1 VGSFDLLGAVLCV
14 EQSRMVSPGLQDTRL
29 IHFEKVRDGHGVIAP
44 AGAGRARPFNPFGF
58 DQATTFSQSRQ
69 CAPRAISILI
79 LSNEAEKAVLFIGN
93 SSSEINS
100 LAERQK
106 IP

>member
-1 VGSFDLLGAVLCV
+1 
-14 EQSRMVSPGLQDTRL
+14 MVSPSLQDTRL
-29 IHFEKVRDGHGVIAP
+29 IHFEKVRDGDGVIAP
-44 AGAGRARPFNPFGF
+44 AAAGRARPFDPFGF
-58 DQATTFSQSRQ
+58 DQAKTFSRSRQ
-69 CAPRAISILI
+69 RAPRAISILI
-79 LSNEAEKAVLFIGN
+79 FSNDAEKAVLFIDN

>member
-1 VGSFDLLGAVLCV
+1 
-14 EQSRMVSPGLQDTRL
+14 MVSLGVQETGL
-29 IHFEKVRDGHGVIAP
+29 IHFEKIRVGDGVLAP
-44 AGAGRARPFNPFGF
+44 AGAAREHPFNPFGF
-58 DQATTFSQSRQ
+58 DQAKTFSQSRQ
-69 CAPRAISILI
+69 CASRAISILI
-79 LSNEAEKAVLFIGN
+79 FSNDAEKAVLFIGN

>member
-1 VGSFDLLGAVLCV
+1 MVLRV
-14 EQSRMVSPGLQDTRL
+14 FKTPSLSILKKFAMAMASSLPQA
-29 IHFEKVRDGHGVIAP
+29 RDETA
-44 AGAGRARPFNPFGF
+44 PFGF
-58 DQATTFSQSRQ
+58 DQAKIFSQSRQ
-69 CAPRAISILI
+69 CARRAISLLI
-79 LSNEAEKAVLFIGN
+79 FSNDAEKAVFFIDN

>member
-1 VGSFDLLGAVLCV
+1 
-14 EQSRMVSPGLQDTRL
+14 MVSPGLQDTGL
-29 IHFEKVRDGHGVIAP
+29 IHFGKVCDGVIAP
-44 AGAGRARPFNPFGF
+44 AGAGRERPFDPFGF
-58 DQATTFSQSRQ
+58 DQAKTFSQSRQ
-69 CAPRAISILI
+69 RAPRAISILI
-79 LSNEAEKAVLFIGN
+79 FSNDAEKAVLFIDN

>member
-1 VGSFDLLGAVLCV
+1 
-14 EQSRMVSPGLQDTRL
+14 MVSPGLKDTEL
-29 IHFEKVRDGHGVIAP
+29 IHFEKVRDGDRVIAP
-44 AGAGRARPFNPFGF
+44 AAAGRARRFDLFGF
-58 DQATTFSQSRQ
+58 DQAKIFSQGRQ
-69 CAPRAISILI
+69 CAPRAISLLI
-79 LSNEAEKAVLFIGN
+79 FSNDAEKAVFFIDN

>member
-1 VGSFDLLGAVLCV
+1 
-14 EQSRMVSPGLQDTRL
+14 MVSPSLQDTRL
-29 IHFEKVRDGHGVIAP
+29 IHFERVRDGDGVIAH
-44 AGAGRARPFNPFGF
+44 AAAGRARRFDPFGF
-58 DQATTFSQSRQ
+58 DQAKIFSQSRQ
-69 CAPRAISILI
+69 CAPRAISLLI
-79 LSNEAEKAVLFIGN
+79 FSNDAEKAVFFIDN

>member
-1 VGSFDLLGAVLCV
+1 
-14 EQSRMVSPGLQDTRL
+14 MVSPSLQDTRL
-29 IHFEKVRDGHGVIAP
+29 IHFEKVRDGDGVIAP
-44 AGAGRARPFNPFGF
+44 ASAGRDPPFGF
-58 DQATTFSQSRQ
+58 DQAKTFSQSRER
-69 CAPRAISILI
+69 APRAISILI
-79 LSNEAEKAVLFIGN
+79 FSNDAEKAVLFIDN

>member
-1 VGSFDLLGAVLCV
+1 
-14 EQSRMVSPGLQDTRL
+14 MVFPGLQDTEL
-29 IHFEKVRDGHGVIAP
+29 IHFEKVRDGDGVIAP
-44 AGAGRARPFNPFGF
+44 ASAGRDRPVRLRSGQDFLSE
-58 DQATTFSQSRQ
+58 QAVRS
-69 CAPRAISILI
+69 PRESILI
-79 LSNEAEKAVLFIGN
+79 FSNDAEKAVLFIDN